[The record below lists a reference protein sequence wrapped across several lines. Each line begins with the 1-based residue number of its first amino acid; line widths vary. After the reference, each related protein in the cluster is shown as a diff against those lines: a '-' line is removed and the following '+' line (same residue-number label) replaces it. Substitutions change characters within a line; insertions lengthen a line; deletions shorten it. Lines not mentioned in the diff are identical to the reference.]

1 MIKWCKERKRVKTI
15 KHRMSKINYLIMQY
29 MHGGRDYMNKALR
42 EDVLSTLEDQY
53 LESYTMLHTGERI
66 TDDLP

>member
-1 MIKWCKERKRVKTI
+1 
-15 KHRMSKINYLIMQY
+15 MSKINYLIMQY